1 MYDRKKIVR
10 LVVGHAICALFALL
24 FTMAAS
30 ANTRHIQQGGVE
42 SYYYYDYRLPEESD
56 GFTTVYDD
64 SVAEKKNAGKIHEA
78 KDIGD
83 GVLFINFQKGKEQ
96 HIRSLVVEIRDGLPF
111 DSESSFFYRTSDGK
125 LDHDHKIVVALPK
138 GETTVFFSLPEEVD
152 YKMSGI
158 RVDFEDEVHLT
169 KMLVSREELRASYN
183 PEEVPVTHSMMICFL
198 AAFFIAEGI
207 YFYAEGILSY
217 VKKTILVRKKV
228 ILYMLMT
235 GFFSA
240 NGVIAIDMVSDFTR
254 IQFGSFWKMFAAG
267 IAVGIAW
274 EIILLFKGSYELE
287 GRRLVRRNDKTRKEN
302 SFFKASLF
310 WMLTVV
316 ILCRIILAFHDGLA
330 EMSDE
335 IDRAH
340 ALIPFAVISVQVF
353 LLALLYRKYVLFEGE
368 NRIAYRKI
376 YLFLFFV
383 FGIAYLFLFLPF
395 VSPDEPSHY
404 LSAYRISDLL
414 LGQIG
419 QLGDKRLLMRM
430 EDFQFF
436 QQKKYVLDPKYYMS
450 VTEGMCLHRHQT
462 GYVIAAGP
470 MVTNSIFS
478 YFPAGFG
485 MALARVLNLSGT
497 MTFYFGR
504 MGNFLFFVFC
514 FYFMLK
520 RIPFGDTALFTMLMF
535 PMTLHVAGSYS
546 YDVVTFCIA
555 AMFVIR
561 LMQMFCSDGRIN
573 SREYLCCAVNGAL
586 MAPSKMVYVPL
597 LLLVFLIPGQKLSRR
612 PSRAF
617 ARKCSLIG
625 FSVTFM
631 LAVMILVNVLGA
643 DSAIRD
649 MVQESASTNVVA
661 WAHEEGY
668 TISWILLHPL
678 RYLVM
683 CFRTVFIMSDTYFYT
698 LIGSKLGWLN
708 IGVPQLPLIFGFVM
722 FLLAV
727 NIRDRETDDFQPDG
741 KTKGLIA
748 VLCACSVM
756 LTLLVMALNWTPL
769 SNNYISGVQGRY
781 FLPLLV
787 PAIWLFRTRIVQV
800 DGSIRKYILLFEGTA
815 NILILVYLFTNTM
828 I

>member
-1 MYDRKKIVR
+1 MGIGKRRGV
-10 LVVGHAICALFALL
+10 LAGHIICILLAVL
-24 FTMAAS
+24 FTAAAS
-30 ANTRHIQQGGVE
+30 ANTKRIQQE
-42 SYYYYDYRLPEESD
+42 ELQSFYYYDYQIPEKQE
-56 GFTTVYDD
+56 GFTTVYDAD
-64 SVAEKKNAGKIHEA
+64 TSEKKNTIRIRSVE
-78 KDIGD
+78 DFGD
-83 GVLFINFQKGKEQ
+83 GTLFLNFPKGKEQ
-96 HIRSLVVEIRDGLPF
+96 YIGSVIVKIEDGFPY
-111 DSESSFFYRTSDGK
+111 DSECTLFYRTEKGL
-125 LDHDHKIVVALPK
+125 LDHDHKLVVALPK
-138 GETTVFFSLPEEVD
+138 GESTVYFSLPEEVD
-152 YKMSGI
+152 YKMGGI
-158 RVDFEDEVHLT
+158 RLDFEDEFHL
-169 KMLVSREELRASYN
+169 KNVMVSRNALTAYYH
-183 PEEVPVTHSMMICFL
+183 PEEGSENRLRVICFL
-198 AAFFIAEGI
+198 AALFIAEGLW
-207 YFYAEGILSY
+207 FYAPEIGTWL
-217 VKKTILVRKKV
+217 KKTAEARKKLF
-228 ILYMLMT
+228 LYLLLT
-235 GFFSA
+235 GFA
-240 NGVIAIDMVSDFTR
+240 AINGVFVTDAVFDTAGKECS
-254 IQFGSFWKMFAAG
+254 SFWMIFMAG
-267 IAVGIAW
+267 SAVIMVW
-274 EIILLFKGSYELE
+274 ELYFLFRGKYELR
-287 GRRLVRRNDKTRKEN
+287 GRRLVRRSDEN
-302 SFFKASLF
+302 LSQRNYANTCLF
-310 WMLTVV
+310 WLLTAV
-316 ILCRIILAFHDGLA
+316 ILFRILLAFHDGLA

-335 IDRAH
+335 IDRVH
-340 ALIPFAVISVQVF
+340 VLIPFAVISVQVF

-368 NRIAYRKI
+368 NGIAYRKI
-376 YLFLFFV
+376 YLFLFII
-383 FGIAYLFLFLPF
+383 FGMAYLFLFLPF

-430 EDFQFF
+430 EDYQFF
-436 QQKKYVLDPKYYMS
+436 QQKKYVLDPKYYMA
-450 VTEGMCLHRHQT
+450 VTEAMHLHRHQT

-485 MALARVLNLSGT
+485 MAVARVLNLSGT

-504 MGNFLFFVFC
+504 MGNFIFFVFC

-520 RIPFGDTALFTMLMF
+520 MIPFGDTALFTMLMF

-546 YDVVTFCIA
+546 YDVVTFCIVA
-555 AMFVIR
+555 IFVIQV
-561 LMQMFCSDGRIN
+561 MQMICETERIS

-586 MAPSKMVYVPL
+586 MAPSKLVYVPL
-597 LLLVFLIPGQKLSRR
+597 LLLVFLIPGQKLSRK
-612 PSRAF
+612 PERAF
-617 ARKCSLIG
+617 VRKCSLIG

-631 LAVMILVNVLGA
+631 LAVMILVNLLGA

-668 TISWILLHPL
+668 TITWILHHPL

-683 CFRTVFIMSDTYFYT
+683 CFRTVFMMSDTYFFT

-727 NIRDRETDDFQPDG
+727 NIRDQESEDFQPDR
-741 KTKGLIA
+741 KTKGVIA
-748 VLCACSVM
+748 ALCACSIM

-769 SNNYISGVQGRY
+769 SDNYISGVQGRY

-828 I
+828 V

>member
-1 MYDRKKIVR
+1 
-10 LVVGHAICALFALL
+10 
-24 FTMAAS
+24 
-30 ANTRHIQQGGVE
+30 
-42 SYYYYDYRLPEESD
+42 
-56 GFTTVYDD
+56 
-64 SVAEKKNAGKIHEA
+64 
-78 KDIGD
+78 
-83 GVLFINFQKGKEQ
+83 
-96 HIRSLVVEIRDGLPF
+96 
-111 DSESSFFYRTSDGK
+111 
-125 LDHDHKIVVALPK
+125 
-138 GETTVFFSLPEEVD
+138 
-152 YKMSGI
+152 
-158 RVDFEDEVHLT
+158 
-169 KMLVSREELRASYN
+169 
-183 PEEVPVTHSMMICFL
+183 
-198 AAFFIAEGI
+198 
-207 YFYAEGILSY
+207 
-217 VKKTILVRKKV
+217 
-228 ILYMLMT
+228 
-235 GFFSA
+235 
-240 NGVIAIDMVSDFTR
+240 
-254 IQFGSFWKMFAAG
+254 
-267 IAVGIAW
+267 
-274 EIILLFKGSYELE
+274 
-287 GRRLVRRNDKTRKEN
+287 
-302 SFFKASLF
+302 
-310 WMLTVV
+310 
-316 ILCRIILAFHDGLA
+316 
-330 EMSDE
+330 MSDE
-335 IDRAH
+335 IDRMH
-340 ALIPFAVISVQVF
+340 VLIPFAVISVQVF

-368 NRIAYRKI
+368 NGIAYRKI
-376 YLFLFFV
+376 YLFLFII
-383 FGIAYLFLFLPF
+383 FGMAYLFLFLPF

-430 EDFQFF
+430 EDYQFF
-436 QQKKYVLDPKYYMS
+436 QQKKYVLDPKYYMA
-450 VTEGMCLHRHQT
+450 VTEAMHLHRHQT

-504 MGNFLFFVFC
+504 MGNFLFFAFC

-561 LMQMFCSDGRIN
+561 IMQMICSEDRIS

-612 PSRAF
+612 PSRAL

-631 LAVMILVNVLGA
+631 LAVMLLVNVLGA

-668 TISWILLHPL
+668 TISWILHHPL

-683 CFRTVFIMSDTYFYT
+683 CFRTVFMMSDTYFYT

-727 NIRDRETDDFQPDG
+727 NIRDRESEDFQPDG

-748 VLCACSVM
+748 ALCTCSVM

-800 DGSIRKYILLFEGTA
+800 DESVRKYILLFEGTA
-815 NILILVYLFTNTM
+815 NILILVYLFTHTM

>member
-1 MYDRKKIVR
+1 MKKKKLITLL
-10 LVVGHAICALFALL
+10 LVVVGILMVTFFVKDWLVFYNCGAVEQCLVENSNYQNIAKFIVTAIMSVVVFFIGGNCLCPRDRNFLQVGFAMALCADFCLKILHNYSHFLDHRSDYTLL
-24 FTMAAS
+24 GICFFMVTQTFFIYRH
-30 ANTRHIQQGGVE
+30 TRV
-42 SYYYYDYRLPEESD
+42 SD
-56 GFTTVYDD
+56 TDD
-64 SVAEKKNAGKIHEA
+64 SVPKI
-78 KDIGD
+78 I
-83 GVLFINFQKGKEQ
+83 
-96 HIRSLVVEIRDGLPF
+96 
-111 DSESSFFYRTSDGK
+111 
-125 LDHDHKIVVALPK
+125 
-138 GETTVFFSLPEEVD
+138 
-152 YKMSGI
+152 
-158 RVDFEDEVHLT
+158 
-169 KMLVSREELRASYN
+169 
-183 PEEVPVTHSMMICFL
+183 
-198 AAFFIAEGI
+198 
-207 YFYAEGILSY
+207 
-217 VKKTILVRKKV
+217 
-228 ILYMLMT
+228 
-235 GFFSA
+235 
-240 NGVIAIDMVSDFTR
+240 
-254 IQFGSFWKMFAAG
+254 
-267 IAVGIAW
+267 
-274 EIILLFKGSYELE
+274 
-287 GRRLVRRNDKTRKEN
+287 
-302 SFFKASLF
+302 
-310 WMLTVV
+310 
-316 ILCRIILAFHDGLA
+316 
-330 EMSDE
+330 
-335 IDRAH
+335 
-340 ALIPFAVISVQVF
+340 LIPFAVISVQVF

-368 NRIAYRKI
+368 NGIAYRKI
-376 YLFLFFV
+376 YLFLFII
-383 FGIAYLFLFLPF
+383 FGMAYLFLFLPF

-430 EDFQFF
+430 EDYQFF
-436 QQKKYVLDPKYYMS
+436 QQKKYVLDPKYYMA
-450 VTEGMCLHRHQT
+450 VTEAMHLHRHQT

-485 MALARVLNLSGT
+485 MAVARVLNLSGT

-504 MGNFLFFVFC
+504 MGNFIFFVFC

-520 RIPFGDTALFTMLMF
+520 MIPFGDTALFTMLMF

-546 YDVVTFCIA
+546 YDVVTFCIVA
-555 AMFVIR
+555 IFVIQV
-561 LMQMFCSDGRIN
+561 MQMICETERIS

-586 MAPSKMVYVPL
+586 MAPSKLVYVPL
-597 LLLVFLIPGQKLSRR
+597 LLLVFLIPGQKLSRK
-612 PSRAF
+612 PERAF
-617 ARKCSLIG
+617 VRKCSLIG

-631 LAVMILVNVLGA
+631 LAVMILVNLLGA

-668 TISWILLHPL
+668 TITWILHHPL

-683 CFRTVFIMSDTYFYT
+683 CFRTVFMMSDTYFFT

-727 NIRDRETDDFQPDG
+727 NIRDQESEDFQPDR

-748 VLCACSVM
+748 ALCACSVM

-769 SNNYISGVQGRY
+769 SDNYISGVQGRY

-828 I
+828 V

>member
-1 MYDRKKIVR
+1 MGDRKEMIR
-10 LVVGHAICALFALL
+10 LAAGHAICIFFALL
-24 FTMAAS
+24 YTLAAYR
-30 ANTRHIQQGGVE
+30 NTGRIHQE
-42 SYYYYDYRLPEESD
+42 ELRSFYYYDFQLPED
-56 GFTTVYDD
+56 MDRFTSIYDD
-64 SVAEKKNAGKIHEA
+64 SIAKTKNICVIRDVKNFGE
-78 KDIGD
+78 
-83 GVLFINFQKGKEQ
+83 GVHFIDFSKGKEQ
-96 HIRSLVVEIRDGLPF
+96 QIRSMIVQIRDGLPF
-111 DSESSFFYRTSDGK
+111 DSECTFFYQTRDRK
-125 LDHDHKIVVALPK
+125 LDHEHKVVVDLPK
-138 GETTVFFSLPEEVD
+138 GETVVFFSIPEKLD

-158 RVDFEDEVHLT
+158 RVDFEDKIHLE
-169 KMLVSREELRASYN
+169 KIHVSKEELTAYYHL
-183 PEEVPVTHSMMICFL
+183 EETSANRFLLICFL
-198 AAFFIAEGI
+198 VALFIAEI
-207 YFYAEGILSY
+207 FLFYHIEISD
-217 VKKTILVRKKV
+217 VFKKMLQMRKKLV
-228 ILYMLMT
+228 LYLLIT
-235 GFFSA
+235 GIVA
-240 NGVIAIDMVSDFTR
+240 INGAIVTDTVCDYMGLQHS
-254 IQFGSFWKMFAAG
+254 GFWPLFMAG
-267 IAVGIAW
+267 TIVVFAW
-274 EIILLFKGSYELE
+274 EIFLLLRKTYELQGLKLVRLKEQDSEKKNYLKDGLFWLLIAVILFRILL
-287 GRRLVRRNDKTRKEN
+287 
-302 SFFKASLF
+302 A
-310 WMLTVV
+310 
-316 ILCRIILAFHDGLA
+316 CHDGLA
-330 EMSDE
+330 DMSDE
-335 IDRAH
+335 IDRVH
-340 ALIPFAVISVQVF
+340 AMVPFAVISVQVF

-368 NRIAYRKI
+368 NRIAYQKI

-436 QQKKYVLDPKYYMS
+436 QQKKYVLDPKYYMA
-450 VTEGMCLHRHQT
+450 VTESMHLHRHQT

-485 MALARVLNLSGT
+485 MAVARVLNLSGT

-504 MGNFLFFVFC
+504 MGNFIFFVFC

-520 RIPFGDTALFTMLMF
+520 MIPFGDTALFTMLMF

-546 YDVVTFCIA
+546 YDVVTFCIVA
-555 AMFVIR
+555 IFVIQV
-561 LMQMFCSDGRIN
+561 MQMICETERIS

-586 MAPSKMVYVPL
+586 MAPSKLVYVPL
-597 LLLVFLIPGQKLSRR
+597 LLLVFLIPGQKLSRK
-612 PSRAF
+612 PERAF
-617 ARKCSLIG
+617 VRKCSLIG

-631 LAVMILVNVLGA
+631 LAVMILVNLLGA

-668 TISWILLHPL
+668 TITWILHHPL

-683 CFRTVFIMSDTYFYT
+683 CFRTVFMMSDTYFFT

-727 NIRDRETDDFQPDG
+727 NIRDQESEDFQPDR

-748 VLCACSVM
+748 ALCACSVM

-769 SNNYISGVQGRY
+769 SDNYISGVQGRY

-828 I
+828 V